1 MRGQAGPA
9 AAGGLQGVGAA
20 MPLGF
25 RASPSTARL
34 GRAEPAGQP
43 ESRSVRYERLK
54 DIVKLAIRM
63 QGLRGGV
70 TLDEIQTEF
79 GVGRRTAERMRDAVE
94 WAFGPLEIADG
105 GDSKRHWRLRSD
117 ALRRLAPLL
126 AEELAELESAAET
139 LERTG
144 LEARAAALRELHT
157 KLRAA
162 QRTDSLARIEADIEA
177 LVQAEGLAMRPGPR
191 PSLDR
196 DLLARLREAIITRRV
211 VALRYLARSTGQQS
225 WQRIEPYGLLYGS
238 RAFLVGRTDWNDAMR
253 LWRLANMSEARVTSE
268 SFARDPGFDL
278 ESYARRSFGTFQEE
292 PLDVVLRFTPEA
304 KRDASAFLFHPSQS
318 MEENADGTLTVRFT
332 AGGIDEMC
340 WHLVTWGESVTV
352 EHPAPLRQRLAAMC
366 SGLADHHG
374 RPQTES

>member
-1 MRGQAGPA
+1 
-9 AAGGLQGVGAA
+9 

-43 ESRSVRYERLK
+43 ESRAVRYERLK

-79 GVGRRTAERMRDAVE
+79 GVGRRTAERMRNAVE

-105 GDSKRHWRLRSD
+105 GDNKRHWRLRSD
-117 ALRRLAPLL
+117 ALRRLAPLS
-126 AEELAELESAAET
+126 AEELAELGSAAES

-144 LEARAAALRELHT
+144 FEARAAGLRELGT
-157 KLRAA
+157 KLRAT
-162 QRTDSLARIEADIEA
+162 QHSGSLARIEADIEA

-196 DLLARLREAIITRRV
+196 DLLARLREAITTCHIV
-211 VALRYLARSTGQQS
+211 EVRYLSQSTGRHS
-225 WQRIEPYGLLYGS
+225 RQRIEPYGLLYGN
-238 RAFLVGRTDWNDAMR
+238 RPFLVGRTDWNDAMR
-253 LWRLANMSEARVTSE
+253 LWRLANMSDTQVTSE
-268 SFARDPGFDL
+268 SFTRDPGFDL
-278 ESYARRSFGTFQEE
+278 EAYARRSFGTFQEE
-292 PLDVVLRFTPEA
+292 PVDVVLRFTAEA
-304 KRDASAFLFHPSQS
+304 KRDASAFLFHPSQ
-318 MEENADGTLTVRFT
+318 MMGENDDGTLTVRFT

-352 EHPAPLRQRLAAMC
+352 EQPARLRQRLAAMC
-366 SGLADHHG
+366 SGLAAHHG
-374 RPQTES
+374 QPQTDV

>member
-1 MRGQAGPA
+1 M
-9 AAGGLQGVGAA
+9 
-20 MPLGF
+20 
-25 RASPSTARL
+25 
-34 GRAEPAGQP
+34 
-43 ESRSVRYERLK
+43 RYERLK

-70 TLDEIQTEF
+70 TLDEIQAEF
-79 GVGRRTAERMRDAVE
+79 AVGRRTAERMRDAVE

-105 GDSKRHWRLRSD
+105 GDNKRHWRLRSD
-117 ALRRLAPLL
+117 ALRRLAPLS
-126 AEELAELESAAET
+126 AEELAELEAAAET

-144 LEARAAALRELHT
+144 FEARAAPLRELHT

-196 DLLARLREAIITRRV
+196 DLLARLREAITTCRIV
-211 VALRYLARSTGQQS
+211 ELRYLSQSTGRHS
-225 WQRIEPYGLLYGS
+225 RQRIEPYGLLYGN

-292 PLDVVLRFTPEA
+292 PVDVVMRFTPEA
-304 KRDASAFLFHPSQS
+304 KRDAAAFLFHPSQT